1 MATAELAVSTVPD
14 LLPAAWATIRFRRAK
29 DKKGWALIGIP
40 TQVYPLV
47 ALRLFEQR
55 ARLIEHHKTGLF
67 NSILFEAPPVLAAKL
82 ACVFPAPPGCESL
95 KVSESGDRILSGKAA
110 KSPKAIAQA
119 VDPSELIMPS
129 LPEAA

>member
-1 MATAELAVSTVPD
+1 MTELAVPTSPD
-14 LLPAAWATIRFRRAK
+14 LLSAAWSTIRFRRAK

-47 ALRLFEQR
+47 VLRLFEQR
-55 ARLIEHHKTGLF
+55 ARLIERHKTGPF
-67 NSILFEAPPVLAAKL
+67 TSVLFEAPPALAAKL
-82 ACVFPAPPGCESL
+82 ACVFPAPPGCEAL

-119 VDPSELIMPS
+119 VDPSEVMYG